1 MRSPKSFRRQQ
12 GGYTLLE
19 IQIGLLVLSIV
30 YMLVELPAMV
40 RGVERTF
47 ATAVGQYV
55 MQIGAAVDSYQ
66 RSNWSRLNSATP
78 AVTGFANPLQP
89 TVAELIGARF
99 LPSSFPLNAPRAMPV
114 KARIDRS
121 GCPGA
126 SCALV
131 SYAYV
136 DAPFTVGR
144 TGQTPRYDLAQVA
157 VDAMGG
163 RGGMSNAR
171 DDSVIAGPAFNVPNP
186 VTGKPGA
193 VVMFAAYLDSAVYNQ
208 FVTIRDTRDPDLQG
222 NLSVAKD
229 LAIAGNSNVAGNAS
243 VQGTLGVTGALTAGS
258 ATLGAT
264 TVNGTATVNGSVGAT
279 GDVTGRGSVG
289 ASNGACLRTVMTSS
303 GVIAIRDPGCTDAI
317 TLDGTGRTV
326 SLTNAGG
333 AQTVAINGGAGTVR
347 AQRVG
352 VSEAATA
359 GTSCA
364 AASPG
369 DIVLDASGH
378 GSLLVCQAGVWKAP
392 SLTTASVGSACPV
405 DGRLAQ
411 DPNEVALICR
421 SGSYASLND
430 RIGNKVL
437 MSRYIVTDNSVVMK
451 PSCGVG
457 GYGAIQISAQET
469 GADYGGAPPR
479 NRFTAWSADTG
490 SSWVA
495 YIRLSDESGAA
506 YSTSFSGT
514 PYQFQA
520 LASVY
525 CDYPN

>member
-1 MRSPKSFRRQQ
+1 MRSPKSHRRQQ
-12 GGYTLLE
+12 SGYTLLE
-19 IQIGLLVLSIV
+19 IQIGLLVLSVV

-55 MQIGAAVDSYQ
+55 MQVGAAVDSYQ
-66 RSNWSRLNSATP
+66 RANWSRLNSATP
-78 AVTGFANPLQP
+78 AVPGFANPLQP
-89 TVAELIGARF
+89 SVAELIGGKY
-99 LPSSFPLNAPRAMPV
+99 LPSGFPLNAPRAMPI
-114 KARIDRS
+114 KTRIDRS
-121 GCPGA
+121 GCPG
-126 SCALV
+126 SGCVLV

-136 DAPFTVGR
+136 DAAFTVGR
-144 TGQTPRYDLAQVA
+144 SGSAPRYDLAQVA

-171 DDSVIAGPAFNVPNP
+171 DDNVIAGAAFSLPNP
-186 VTGKPGA
+186 VAGKPGA

-208 FVTIRDTRDPDLQG
+208 FVTIRDSRDPDLQG

-229 LAIAGNSNVAGNAS
+229 LAIAGNSSVAGNS
-243 VQGTLGVTGALTAGS
+243 NVQGSFGVTGSLTAGPS
-258 ATLGAT
+258 TLGAT
-264 TVNGTATVNGSVGAT
+264 TVNGSATVNGAVGATGDLTSRGSVGAT
-279 GDVTGRGSVG
+279 NGS
-289 ASNGACLRTVMTSS
+289 CLRTVMTSN
-303 GVIAIRDPGCTDAI
+303 GVISIRDPACTDAI
-317 TLDGTGRTV
+317 TLDGNGRTV
-326 SLTNAGG
+326 ALTNAGG
-333 AQTVAINGGAGTVR
+333 SQTVAINGGAGTVR

-352 VSEAATA
+352 VSESATA
-359 GTSCA
+359 GSSCA

-392 SLTTASVGSACPV
+392 SLTTASAGSACPV

-430 RIGNKVL
+430 RVGNKVL
-437 MSRYIVTDNSVVMK
+437 ISRYIVTDNSVVMK
-451 PSCGVG
+451 PACGSG
-457 GYGAIQISAQET
+457 GYGAIQIAAQET

-490 SSWVA
+490 ASWVA